1 MNFRYDKCVL
11 FKNLSEDDIHRCLSC
26 SGAGIHYYGKDSR
39 IFDVLDVP
47 SMLYVLVSGAVLI
60 GRDHYSGRRSVL
72 YEIRPYEIFG
82 VSQLFGEDGAYDCY
96 AVATEKASVLAIPK
110 HFLYQT
116 CSKGCAHH
124 TRFIYNILSILA
136 TRNHVLT
143 KKITL
148 LSSGSLKKRI
158 SAYLLDS
165 CDASGVVH
173 LAMNREQLADYLN
186 TERPSLSRELMKMQ
200 RDGLV
205 TAGRKEII
213 IDNMDE
219 LNRILDE

>member
-1 MNFRYDKCVL
+1 M
-11 FKNLSEDDIHRCLSC
+11 
-26 SGAGIHYYGKDSR
+26 
-39 IFDVLDVP
+39 
-47 SMLYVLVSGAVLI
+47 
-60 GRDHYSGRRSVL
+60 
-72 YEIRPYEIFG
+72 
-82 VSQLFGEDGAYDCY
+82 
-96 AVATEKASVLAIPK
+96 
-110 HFLYQT
+110 
-116 CSKGCAHH
+116 
-124 TRFIYNILSILA
+124 
-136 TRNHVLT
+136 
-143 KKITL
+143 